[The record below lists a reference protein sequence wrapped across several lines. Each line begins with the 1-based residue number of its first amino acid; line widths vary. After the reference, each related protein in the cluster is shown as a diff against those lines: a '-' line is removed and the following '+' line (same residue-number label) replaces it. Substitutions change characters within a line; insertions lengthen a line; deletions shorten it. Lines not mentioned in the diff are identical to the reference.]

1 MEKIYGFTHY
11 SFFTEM
17 SELATK
23 HNSFDLS
30 LGLPDFEIDSRLKL
44 FLKEAADHQCH
55 QYEPLAGNP
64 LLIKNIIT
72 YNATRANSIT
82 LKENEVTIIPCAT
95 FALYTALKSILN
107 QGDEVIII
115 QPSYYTYGP
124 SVVLNG
130 GIPIYYDLEH
140 DFTIN
145 WEKFKSCISEKTKAV
160 IVNSPQNPTGT
171 ILKQSDWNQLYE
183 LIKHQEIYLL
193 SEEIY
198 DTYCYDGLEHY
209 SSFLHPELKNRT
221 FCIFSFGKMFH
232 TSGWKVSYLLASED
246 LTAKFRCHQQYIS
259 YSASAPAQ
267 YALARYL
274 EVFDSSENRAIMQH
288 KRDIFNEMIAFT
300 PLEATRKAEGSV
312 FQIVNFRNV
321 SKTMTDVEFSKWLT
335 VEKKTSCLPL
345 SAFYNSRQNSD
356 YVRFSF
362 AKKDELIIHALEHLQ
377 RNL

>member
-1 MEKIYGFTHY
+1 MERIYGFTHY

-17 SELATK
+17 SELASRN
-23 HNSFDLS
+23 NSFDLS
-30 LGLPDFEIDSRLKL
+30 LGLPDFDIDSRLKT
-44 FLKEAADHQCH
+44 FLMEAADHQCH

-72 YNATRANSIT
+72 FNAARVNSIH
-82 LKENEVTIIPCAT
+82 LKENELTIIPCAT
-95 FALYTALKSILN
+95 FALHTALKSVLN

-130 GIPIYYDLEH
+130 GVPVYYDLDH

-145 WEKFKSCISEKTKAV
+145 WEKFQLCISEKTKAI

-171 ILKQSDWNQLYE
+171 IWKQSDWNQLYE
-183 LIKHQEIYLL
+183 LIKHQEIYLV

-198 DTYCYDGLEHY
+198 DTYCYDGVEHY
-209 SSFLHPELKNRT
+209 SSFLHPELKKRT

-246 LTAKFRCHQQYIS
+246 LTARFRCHQQYIS
-259 YSASAPAQ
+259 YSANAPAQ
-267 YALARYL
+267 YALAKYL
-274 EVFDSSENRAIMQH
+274 EVFDSSENRRIMQA

-300 PLEATRKAEGSV
+300 PLEATKKAEGSV
-312 FQIVNFRNV
+312 FQVVNFRNV

-335 VEKKTSCLPL
+335 VEKKTACLPL
-345 SAFYNSRQNSD
+345 SAFYNSRQDSD
-356 YVRFSF
+356 YIRFSF
-362 AKKDELIIHALEHLQ
+362 AKKDEVIIQALEHLQ
-377 RNL
+377 KNL

>member
-23 HNSFDLS
+23 HHSFDLS
-30 LGLPDFEIDSRLKL
+30 LGLPDFDIDRRLTS
-44 FLKEAADHQCH
+44 FLKEAADHPCH

-64 LLIKNIIT
+64 LLIKNIMG
-72 YNATRANSIT
+72 YNAKRVNGIK
-82 LKENEVTIIPCAT
+82 LQENEVTIIPCAT

-130 GIPIYYDLEH
+130 GTPVYYDLEH

-145 WEKFKSCISEKTKAV
+145 WEKFQNCISEKTKAV

-171 ILKQSDWNQLYE
+171 ILTRSDWQQLYE
-183 LIKHQEIYLL
+183 LIQHQEIYLI

-232 TSGWKVSYLLASED
+232 TSGWKVSYLLASET

-259 YSASAPAQ
+259 YSANAPAQ

-274 EVFDSSENRAIMQH
+274 EVFDPFENRDIMER
-288 KRDIFNEMIAFT
+288 KRDLFNEMIAFT
-300 PLEATRKAEGSV
+300 PLEATKKAEGSV
-312 FQIVNFRNV
+312 FQIVNFRNI

-335 VEKKTSCLPL
+335 VEKKTACLPL

-356 YVRFSF
+356 YIRFSF
-362 AKKDELIIHALEHLQ
+362 AKKDDLIIHALEHLQ
-377 RNL
+377 KNL